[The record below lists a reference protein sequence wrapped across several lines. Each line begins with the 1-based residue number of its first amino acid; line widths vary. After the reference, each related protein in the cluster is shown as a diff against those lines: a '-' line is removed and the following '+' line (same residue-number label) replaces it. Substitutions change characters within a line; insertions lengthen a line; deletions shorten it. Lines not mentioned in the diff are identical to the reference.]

1 MRKLSEEEVCTDSK
15 VTWYLPHGF
24 LINPKKPDG
33 LRRVYDASAKF
44 RGQSLNDKMYTG
56 PDQQALRFLWRE
68 SPSEEQ
74 SVYQF
79 QRTLFGEV
87 SAPSRAMRR
96 NANEI
101 GEMYLLASKLF
112 TSIFFVDDGLPSTD
126 SREEAI
132 EMWTQLTNYCAVED
146 STCKSG

>member
-1 MRKLSEEEVCTDSK
+1 MERYSKSIQDDIEKGCVRKLSEEEVCTDSK

-24 LINPKKPDG
+24 LINPKKPDR

-79 QRTLFGEV
+79 QRTLLGEV

-101 GEMYLLASKLF
+101 GEIYLLASKLF
-112 TSIFFVDDGLPSTD
+112 TSIFLWTTGYRPLT
-126 SREEAI
+126 RE
-132 EMWTQLTNYCAVED
+132 
-146 STCKSG
+146 KKP